1 MSAST
6 LFLHLTIGSSVTSIP
21 ITNNVPIVLQVSSE
35 EFPDREHCR
44 KFRGTHNFET
54 QLCELRNRNLNNSRK
69 NLALLKKFG
78 GDVEQVISW
87 YDRKENKC
95 NNHSSKLQELQDLGF
110 PYPKKNAV
118 LLRKFNGDIER
129 VKQWYENKGAKKDSK
144 FAAQQQR
151 RSDYSSQ
158 LQQLNGLGFKNERK
172 NIKLLNNFDG
182 DVEKVVSWYK
192 SRETERPR
200 GPVCSENYQT
210 QLVSLCDQGY
220 PNRNKNIKLLNKF
233 EGDVSRVIEWYTN
246 KQNTPL
252 PPKFQRLLDEYT
264 TQAAT
269 LKQEGFCN
277 QRKSLILLKKFNG
290 DTEKVI
296 AWYRNKH
303 QKQQNK
309 TLPPK
314 FFKLSERFKDQ
325 LAFLNENGQFK
336 TKKNIKLLCK
346 FNGDAN
352 QVLQWYSK
360 A

>member
-1 MSAST
+1 M
-6 LFLHLTIGSSVTSIP
+6 VW
-21 ITNNVPIVLQVSSE
+21 VLKM
-35 EFPDREHCR
+35 RE
-44 KFRGTHNFET
+44 
-54 QLCELRNRNLNNSRK
+54 
-69 NLALLKKFG
+69 
-78 GDVEQVISW
+78 
-87 YDRKENKC
+87 
-95 NNHSSKLQELQDLGF
+95 
-110 PYPKKNAV
+110 
-118 LLRKFNGDIER
+118 
-129 VKQWYENKGAKKDSK
+129 
-144 FAAQQQR
+144 
-151 RSDYSSQ
+151 
-158 LQQLNGLGFKNERK
+158 K

-290 DTEKVI
+290 DTEKVL
-296 AWYRNKH
+296 AWYRNKQ

-309 TLPPK
+309 ALPPK
-314 FFKLSERFKDQ
+314 FLKLSERFKDQ